1 MKDQELE
8 KSATDY
14 STQVVTN
21 MKIAQLLSEAYKKGF
36 RDAKKAKFAEV
47 FTDVESIAKAFN
59 KHKGSFVPHKT
70 EAFFGRPEHISVM
83 NQGVFLRQI
92 LEELGLSQ
100 YEALELINKV

>member
-14 STQVVTN
+14 STQIVTN

-36 RDAKKAKFAEV
+36 RDAKRAKFPEV

-59 KHKGSFVPHKT
+59 KYKGTLVAGKSGP
-70 EAFFGRPEHISVM
+70 FFNQPERLYVE
-83 NQGVFLRQI
+83 NQAVFLRQI

-100 YEALELINKV
+100 SEALDLINRI